1 MISMTASIPVTD
13 NKSLEEQVMKEM
25 NMTNYS
31 YGNQI
36 ESAPKFD
43 IEEVLAEESDDQLA
57 ERLE

>member
-1 MISMTASIPVTD
+1 MTASIPVTD
-13 NKSLEEQVMKEM
+13 SKSLEEQVMKEM

-31 YGNQI
+31 YSNKI

-43 IEEVLAEESDDQLA
+43 IEEVLPEESDDQLA

>member
-31 YGNQI
+31 YSQI
-36 ESAPKFD
+36 DSAPKFD
-43 IEEVLAEESDDQLA
+43 IEEVLPEESDDQLA